1 MKYLV
6 IITLM
11 CILSCDNAGEQSD
24 RKDGYTPQLK
34 TKEDSL
40 YHDVMQAHDV
50 GMAKMGEIR
59 RQQNKVQHELDSL
72 HKLPVGKADES
83 RKRALL
89 NLQEELAYADHAMFE
104 WMQEFNVDSSK
115 DDKQSR
121 IAYLESEKVKVK
133 KVRENILNG
142 LARAD
147 SLFGR

>member
-1 MKYLV
+1 
-6 IITLM
+6 M

-89 NLQEELAYADHAMFE
+89 NLQEELAYADHAMFT
-104 WMQEFNVDSSK
+104 WMQEFDVDSAK
-115 DDKQSR
+115 ADKNKR
-121 IAYLESEKVKVK
+121 LEYLESEKVKVQ
-133 KVRENILNG
+133 KVKENILNS
-142 LARAD
+142 LQRAD
-147 SLFGR
+147 SLFEN